1 MQHEIGEGKQVNTIR
16 TSFGGVVLA
25 GVLALGTA
33 APALAEA
40 PAEGAATT
48 GPSSVTQRAFA
59 ADVAGPAVG
68 GAYRLRKLKALTSKG
83 KTSQDEWYK
92 YLGLYRTGSNYFRFN
107 WSTNGC
113 NSSPEKLPGGYNFY
127 LSCYRHD
134 FGYRNYKTIVGKPA
148 WRRDHKKRID
158 DVFLQDMRGACQYK
172 PWADPF
178 TPAMRKKLKAACLKT
193 ANKYYTAVRV
203 AG

>member
-33 APALAEA
+33 APALAAA
-40 PAEGAATT
+40 PAEAVTT
-48 GPSSVTQRAFA
+48 GPSSVAQQASA

-68 GAYRLRKLKALTSKG
+68 GAYRLKKLKSLTSKG
-83 KTSQDEWYK
+83 QASQDAWFK
-92 YLGLYRTGSNYFRFN
+92 YLGLYRSGSNYFRFN

-113 NSSPEKLPGGYNFY
+113 NSSPEKLPGGYDFTY
-127 LSCYRHD
+127 SCHRHD
-134 FGYRNYKTIVGKPA
+134 FGYRNYKTIVGKTA

-158 DVFLQDMRGACQYK
+158 DVFLQDMRKACQYK
-172 PWADPF
+172 PWADPL
-178 TPAMRKKLKAACLKT
+178 TPALRKKMKAACLKT
-193 ANKYYTAVRV
+193 ADKYYAAVRV

>member
-1 MQHEIGEGKQVNTIR
+1 MR

-33 APALAEA
+33 APALAA
-40 PAEGAATT
+40 TPATGAVTS
-48 GPSSVTQRAFA
+48 GPSAVAQQVSA

-68 GAYRLRKLKALTSKG
+68 GAYRLTKLKSLTGKG
-83 KTSQDEWYK
+83 QASRTDWYQ
-92 YLGLYRTGSNYFRFN
+92 YLGQYRSGSNYFRFN

-113 NSSPEKLPGGYNFY
+113 NSSPDKLPGGYNFY
-127 LSCYRHD
+127 HSCYRHD

-148 WRRDHKKRID
+148 WRRDHKNRID
-158 DVFLQDMRGACQYK
+158 EVFLQDMRQACQYK
-172 PWADPF
+172 PWADPL
-178 TPAMRKKLKAACLKT
+178 TPAMRKKMKAACLKT
-193 ANKYYTAVRV
+193 ADKYYAAVRV